1 MSDSSDC
8 GCCDGVTAETAAGKS
23 NPPGQAAISYRAGT
37 WSTFRATMVS
47 RLSSSDYPALAPLT
61 TRSDDDYTV
70 ALCDA
75 FAMLADVLTF
85 YQERI
90 ANENYLRTATQR
102 NSVIQL
108 ASLIGYQ
115 PSPGVA
121 ANVSLAFT
129 LQTSPGVPAQA
140 TQPSIVPVGT
150 RAQSVPDPGQ
160 TAQTFETIAAITARA
175 EWNALPAQTSIAYPP
190 ADGMKDLYLAGTA
203 TQLNPGDAIVIVGG
217 ERATDSTSNRWD
229 VRWIDSVTTDTTNNL
244 THITW
249 SKPLGGTWGTPST
262 RGTQLFAFRQRAS
275 LFGNNAPDPRLMNI
289 TNPYLI
295 TLLSDGTIDNWAYYN
310 IDTSG
315 QAVDLDSS
323 YPKIVQ
329 GSWVALAGGFDFYG
343 LFIGG
348 DDPYGAL
355 TGYVEL
361 YNVAAVTQ
369 VSRTDFGISGK
380 ITRLSFDVDTNLSL
394 FTLRPTQVLAQTDL
408 LGVAQRPLLYPVFGS
423 TLVLGVAD
431 ANIQPGQL
439 LGVSG
444 KLQRVGIGPDAT
456 GVTFAGDPARTPA
469 AGDSFLMRA
478 APTQTVAGTPQ
489 ALTPEQLD
497 PNAASALSGNLTWS
511 LQDRN
516 GLAVT
521 VTAPVGSLALQ
532 PALKSDPSV
541 SEACAIVSGADG
553 VNMGLDTTTLALT
566 APLANCYDRSTVAVN
581 ANVAPATAGQTTAE
595 VGGSGDASQQ
605 NQNFALKQS
614 PLTYVL
620 DPSDPTGHSA
630 TLAVAVN
637 GLTWTEVPTIYGAGP
652 TDRVYALSEADD
664 GTSTV
669 QFGDGVNG
677 ALLPTAQNNVRFA
690 YRQGLGIAGDLRASQ
705 ISLLLTR
712 PLGVTGVTNPAAST
726 GGQDPEAIDAAR
738 TNAPLH
744 VMTLDRAV
752 STQDYAD
759 YAATF
764 AGIAKAYAV
773 WISSG
778 IARGVYVTVAGPGGE
793 TFEPTD
799 STITGLTASLRQYG
813 DALLPL
819 QVQSFTNA
827 TFTLSATVKV
837 AADANPDNVMAAV
850 ATALRAAYAF
860 DTQDFGEPVTIDG
873 VYATIQGVTGVV
885 AADISQLYRID
896 TGPSAS
902 EPPPRLRAA
911 LPAVHSDGS
920 VNPAELLTLDPGP
933 ITLGP
938 MT

>member
-1 MSDSSDC
+1 MSDTSDC
-8 GCCDGVTAETAAGKS
+8 GCCAGVTSETPVGKS
-23 NPPGQAAISYRAGT
+23 NPPGQGAIAYRVGT
-37 WSTFRATMVS
+37 WSTFRNTMVS

-108 ASLIGYQ
+108 ANLIGYE

-121 ANVSLAFT
+121 ANVNLAFT

-140 TQPSIVPVGT
+140 TQPSIVPAGT

-160 TAQTFETIAAITARA
+160 TAQTFETVAAITARA
-175 EWNALPAQTSIAYPP
+175 EWNAIPAQTAMPYTL
-190 ADGMKDLYLAGTA
+190 AEGMRDLYLAGTA

-217 ERATDSTSNRWD
+217 ERLPPSTSNRWD
-229 VRWIDSVTTDTTNNL
+229 VRWINTVATDTTNNL

-262 RGTQLFAFRQRAS
+262 RGTQVFAFRQRAS
-275 LFGNNAPDPRLMNI
+275 LFGNNAPNPLLMNV
-289 TNPYLI
+289 TNSHLVHDHTWRHYH
-295 TLLSDGTIDNWAYYN
+295 IDR
-310 IDTSG
+310 TG
-315 QAVDLDSS
+315 KAVDLDSA

-329 GSWVALAGGFDFYG
+329 GSWVALAGGY
-343 LFIGG
+343 
-348 DDPYGAL
+348 DPGGAL

-361 YNVAAVTQ
+361 YNVTAVTQ
-369 VSRTDFGISGK
+369 LSRTDFGISGK
-380 ITRLSFDVDTNLSL
+380 ITRLSFDVDANLGLFSL
-394 FTLRPTQVLAQTDL
+394 PQTQVLAQSDL
-408 LGVAQRPLLYPVFGS
+408 LALAQRPLIYPVFGS
-423 TLVLGVAD
+423 TLTLGVAD
-431 ANIQPGQL
+431 ANIQPAQL
-439 LGVSG
+439 LAVSG
-444 KLQRVGIGPDAT
+444 KLQRVMIGPDVT
-456 GVTFAGDPARTPA
+456 GITFANDPSRTPA
-469 AGDSFLMRA
+469 AGDSFMMLG
-478 APTQTVAGTPQ
+478 APTQTVAGAPQ

-497 PNAASALSGNLTWS
+497 PAFLSKLSGNLTWS

-516 GLAVT
+516 GETVA

-532 PALKSDPSV
+532 PALTSDSTV

-553 VNMGLDTTTLALT
+553 VTPLLDTTTLTLT
-566 APLANCYDRSTVAVN
+566 APLTNCYDRSTVAVN
-581 ANVAPATAGQTTAE
+581 ANVAPATVGQTTSE

-605 NQNFALKQS
+605 NQSFALKQS

-620 DPSDPTGHSA
+620 DPNDPTGRSS

-637 GLTWTEVPTIYGAGP
+637 GLTWTEVPTLCGAGP
-652 TDRVYALSEADD
+652 TDRVYSLSQANDA
-664 GTSTV
+664 TTTV

-690 YRQGLGIAGDLRASQ
+690 YRQGLGVAGNLRASQ

-712 PLGVTGVTNPAAST
+712 PLGVTGVANPAPST
-726 GGQDPEAIDAAR
+726 GGQDPETIDDAR

-778 IARGVYVTVAGPGGE
+778 IARGVYVTIAGPAGE
-793 TFEPTD
+793 TFQPTD
-799 STITGLTASLRQYG
+799 PTISGLTASLRQYG
-813 DALLPL
+813 DELLPL
-819 QVQSFTNA
+819 KVQSFTNP
-827 TFTLSATVKV
+827 TFRLSATVKV
-837 AADANPDNVMAAV
+837 AADADPNAV
-850 ATALRAAYAF
+850 LPAVISALRAAYAF
-860 DTQDFGEPVTIDG
+860 DMQDFGEPVTIDG
-873 VYATIQGVTGVV
+873 VYATIQGVTGVI
-885 AADISQLYRID
+885 ASDISQLYRID
-896 TGPSAS
+896 TGPSQS
-902 EPPPRLRAA
+902 EPQARLLAA
-911 LPAVHSDGS
+911 LPGVQKDGS
-920 VNPAELLTLDPGP
+920 VNPAELLTLDSGA
-933 ITLGP
+933 ITLGQ